1 MRLENTTSWRAS
13 WGSEQEIDIA
23 LYLRDVLALSVAE
36 GQLLPPVEP
45 AVPVRVPP
53 AIDRAA
59 VQAQWAD
66 WWTDLLDFIRV
77 RGESGSRTPR
87 SRFGR
92 PAPGDG
98 SAIDLAIQ
106 HFTPAAARHFT
117 EARRPALHAALG
129 AAGFYRRQIVAG
141 DRLGQLV
148 RETEVDLGRRAR
160 PFRLSVIEISVA
172 GRVWLRTAEDQI
184 LVSSRFAEDVPSLE
198 QAMRSVIRDLA

>member
-53 AIDRAA
+53 AINRAA

-66 WWTDLLDFIRV
+66 WWVDLLEFLRT
-77 RGESGSRTPR
+77 RGESATRVPR
-87 SRFGR
+87 GRFGR

-106 HFTPAAARHFT
+106 HFSPAAALHYAA
-117 EARRPALHAALG
+117 ARRPVG
-129 AAGFYRRQIVAG
+129 TGFHRRQIVAG

-148 RETEVDLGRRAR
+148 RETEVYLGRRAR

-172 GRVWLRTAEDQI
+172 GRIWLPTAAGQI
-184 LVSSRFAEDVPSLE
+184 LVSSRFADDLPALE
-198 QAMRSVIRDLA
+198 AAMRSVILQLA